1 MKELDKYKITLDFSI
16 RKALKQLDDV
26 GISFI
31 VCVDEK
37 DVLVGV
43 ITDGDFRRAVYA
55 GINLDDNVE
64 NLINREFI
72 FVDKNFEA
80 WEVEKIFDDTIVE
93 RIPVLE
99 NGKLV
104 NIILEEEFVSS
115 GKNKLKK
122 ILSNTVVIMAGGKGT
137 RLDPFTRI
145 LPKPLIPLGNDPVIK
160 VIMDEFGKFGM
171 KEFFITVN
179 DKGRMIK
186 AYFHDYNLGYQ
197 INYID
202 ESKPLGTAG
211 ALKYLEGQF
220 EKSFFV
226 SNCDII
232 VHANYSSI
240 YEFHTDQNYDLT
252 IVGSMKNYT
261 IPYGVCKTDS
271 AGMLIEMR
279 EKPEYDFLVN
289 TGLYL
294 MEPSILKFI
303 PKETYFDMT
312 DLIRVVK
319 LNGFKIGV
327 YPVSEKSWIDVGQW
341 SEFNSVI
348 KDFEKESLKIND

>member
-80 WEVEKIFDDTIVE
+80 WEVRKIFDDTIVE

-160 VIMDEFGKFGM
+160 VIMDEFGKFGI

-186 AYFHDYNLGYQ
+186 AYFHDYDLGYQ

-289 TGLYL
+289 TGFYL
-294 MEPSILKFI
+294 MKPSILKFI
-303 PKETYFDMT
+303 PEDTYFDMT
-312 DLIRVVK
+312 DLIREVK

-348 KDFEKESLKIND
+348 KDFEKE